1 MQLSLSGE
9 RIGHDINRSLFEMA
23 RSSELTQQLFTRT
36 LNHPELGHI
45 ITWMPTA
52 WLLARANPNP
62 LSYTNTAG
70 ADGLPD
76 RNVDMS
82 VLFQNL
88 LEQGMRDP
96 LLVGIGLN
104 DGYVRLETGNQ
115 RIRCFSECG
124 VDFVPAVGFVN
135 DTAVT
140 HEANGPHQG
149 LPIGH
154 GVDTAYLVANYQQYV
169 CLAEV
174 LPREI
179 VFG

>member
-1 MQLSLSGE
+1 MQRSLSGE
-9 RIGHDINRSLFEMA
+9 RIGHDANGSPFETA
-23 RSSELTQQLFTRT
+23 RSSYLTQQLFTRT
-36 LNHPELGHI
+36 LDHPELGHI
-45 ITWMPTA
+45 ITWLPTA

-76 RNVDMS
+76 RNVDMRA
-82 VLFQNL
+82 LFQNL

-104 DGYVRLETGNQ
+104 NGYVRLETGNQ
-115 RIRCFSECG
+115 RIRCFSEHG

-140 HEANGPHQG
+140 YEANGLHQG
-149 LPIGH
+149 LPLDH
-154 GVDTAYLVANYQQYV
+154 GVDAAYLVANYQQYV
-169 CLAEV
+169 YLAEV
-174 LPREI
+174 LPREL